1 MPTRAEYESVI
12 EHLRV
17 IFRCAQAHA
26 EAVEKPV
33 LDRQEEIDYHFELIS
48 AKVFL
53 IIVVQ
58 SLLSGRRDPGEAVS
72 KLIDGLDRLLPEC
85 YFTDVERS
93 ALIQQLSDIV
103 QRNSPAPDGDYR
115 ELETMA
121 GDQDPWFSL
130 ERLCTTVKRG
140 LLDLFRQDWQ
150 RRRAWAK
157 GFQQRTRDM
166 IADPTRSITT
176 LDEDVTD
183 VDYPLLKK
191 RGKYLEHL
199 KQYLSGNSPP
209 DDAVSDCCRASLRSL
224 LDEIQAYCQGV
235 ILGGEKYLAGEITPQ
250 IHDAQTD
257 RRRDELLSTIT
268 ELQTRLTEYIALR
281 SNDDMLSSAVAQR
294 VTFSGDTLGTFSK
307 EIESI
312 CDELERITG
321 TLEETLGGAIDALM
335 KSSKEVDLD
344 GLTDAIDAVLT
355 ANDSVKVPD
364 HETTGLES
372 SSLDT
377 PAGQLPVVRAVKA
390 YLNHCI
396 SDPAG
401 PADIRLNLFRQCCN
415 ATRSLSPDAI
425 SRSPTPTSFQ
435 AAISSLMASIQSYIV
450 HVPMLSQLIAIG
462 NPSTPGFGLAGLQLE
477 QARVSGAAQLLGRSS
492 KVIERAIQ
500 QIGEQKYTATTS
512 LENEVHAYRE
522 ITTPRAFHH
531 LLNNLKKT
539 FICPVCRDTMAD
551 SCLRNC
557 GHISCRSC
565 FRSVYDTRSRKCPIC
580 QRGFVMDDVIN
591 FAVIRR

>member
-26 EAVEKPV
+26 EAVEKPI

-58 SLLSGRRDPGEAVS
+58 SILSGKKDPGEAVS

-85 YFTDVERS
+85 YTTDAEDS
-93 ALIQQLSDIV
+93 TLIQQLSDIV
-103 QRNSPAPDGDYR
+103 QSNSPAPDGDYR
-115 ELETMA
+115 ELETID
-121 GDQDPWFSL
+121 GDDDSWFSL

-150 RRRAWAK
+150 RRRAWAR

-166 IADPTRSITT
+166 IADPTRSILT
-176 LDEDVTD
+176 LDEGVTD
-183 VDYPLLKK
+183 VDYPLLQK

-199 KQYLSGNSPP
+199 RQYLSGNSMPE
-209 DDAVSDCCRASLRSL
+209 DDISNGCRASLRSL

-235 ILGGEKYLAGEITPQ
+235 ILGGEKYLAGDINPQ
-250 IHDAQTD
+250 LHDAQTD
-257 RRRDELLSTIT
+257 KRRDKLLSTIT
-268 ELQTRLTEYIALR
+268 ELHTTLTDYLSLR
-281 SNDDMLSSAVAQR
+281 TDEGIVSSAVAQR
-294 VTFSGDTLGTFSK
+294 VTFCGEDLGAFSK

-312 CDELERITG
+312 CEELERITT
-321 TLEETLGGAIDALM
+321 TLEKTLGGAIEALM
-335 KSSKEVDLD
+335 NSSKEVDLD
-344 GLTDAIDAVLT
+344 GLTDAIDAILT
-355 ANDSVKVPD
+355 AVEAVKVPD
-364 HETTGLES
+364 QEGNWTEIPST
-372 SSLDT
+372 DA
-377 PAGQLPVVRAVKA
+377 PAVQLPVVRTVKA
-390 YLNHCI
+390 YLSHCI
-396 SDPAG
+396 SNPNG
-401 PADIRLNLFRQCCN
+401 PAEIRLNLFDQCCE
-415 ATRSLSPDAI
+415 ATRSLASDTI
-425 SRSPTPTSFQ
+425 SKSASPTSFQ
-435 AAISSLMASIQSYIV
+435 AAINSLMASIQSYMA

-462 NPSTPGFGLAGLQLE
+462 NPSTPGIGLVGLQLE
-477 QARVSGAAQLLGRSS
+477 QSRVSGAAQLLGRSS

-512 LENEVHAYRE
+512 LESEVHAYRE